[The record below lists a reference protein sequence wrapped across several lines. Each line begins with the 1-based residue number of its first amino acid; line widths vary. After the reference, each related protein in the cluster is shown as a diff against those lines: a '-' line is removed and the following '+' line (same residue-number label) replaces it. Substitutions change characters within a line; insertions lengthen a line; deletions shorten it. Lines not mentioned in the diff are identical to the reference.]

1 MATVWIPSLLRPLCG
16 GAHTVVATG
25 ATLADIIADLDARYP
40 GLAARLTE
48 GGRLR
53 PELAVWIDGDEA
65 ESLRA
70 PVAPASEVQI
80 VPAIAGG

>member
-1 MATVWIPSLLRPLCG
+1 MVWIPSLLRPLCG
-16 GAHTVVATG
+16 GAQTVTATG
-25 ATLADIIADLDARYP
+25 ATLAEVIEDLDARYP
-40 GLAARLTE
+40 GLAARLVDA
-48 GGRLR
+48 GRLR

-70 PVAPASEVQI
+70 PVGPASEIQI